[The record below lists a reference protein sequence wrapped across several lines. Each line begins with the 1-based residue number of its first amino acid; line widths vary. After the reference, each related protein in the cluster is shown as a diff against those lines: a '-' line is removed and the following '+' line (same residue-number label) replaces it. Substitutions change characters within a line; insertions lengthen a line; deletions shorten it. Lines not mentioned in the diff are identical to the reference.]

1 MEIYKLVEQAKSEGY
16 NEANAESKVCQDIIL
31 NLISHSNLNRNI
43 TIKGGVVMRSLS
55 KNSRR
60 ATQDIDFDFIK
71 YPLTDEAILSFIER
85 LNYDEDITVKATGN
99 IEELKQQDYHGRR
112 VHVVITDKNGY
123 SLTSKV
129 DIGVHK
135 HFDIDQ
141 EEYCFDIGFD
151 DDGAS
156 LLINS
161 KEQMLTEKLRSILK
175 FGAFSTRYKDI
186 YDIYYL
192 SDKVD
197 KAQLIKCFEIL
208 IFSDKGMREN
218 NLSDIIRRVKST
230 FSNKNYI
237 SNLSTSRKNWL
248 GVDNNTVINE
258 IIAFLSD
265 LNL

>member
-1 MEIYKLVEQAKSEGY
+1 M
-16 NEANAESKVCQDIIL
+16 
-31 NLISHSNLNRNI
+31 
-43 TIKGGVVMRSLS
+43 
-55 KNSRR
+55 
-60 ATQDIDFDFIK
+60 
-71 YPLTDEAILSFIER
+71 
-85 LNYDEDITVKATGN
+85 
-99 IEELKQQDYHGRR
+99 
-112 VHVVITDKNGY
+112 
-123 SLTSKV
+123 TSKI

-135 HFDIDQ
+135 HFDIQQ
-141 EEYCFDIGFD
+141 EEFCFDIGFD

-197 KAQLIKCFEIL
+197 KAQLLKCFEIL
-208 IFSDKGMREN
+208 IFSDEGMREN
-218 NLSDIIRRVKST
+218 NLSDVIRRVKST

-248 GVDNNTVINE
+248 GVDNNTVING
-258 IIAFLSD
+258 IIVFLSN